1 MVSEQRTDTRLVSL
15 SGRAF
20 RIDWHGAS
28 SEATLANVMEKPN
41 VDWEAAEGDVG
52 GGGETLRVDWWMVNG
67 HHPPDAIDFKV
78 FGGADLAGM
87 WPEPRTVVFEI
98 NTGAVDKLFYN
109 PYHRQQVRDSPLWS
123 KIRRCLEHVPSMK

>member
-1 MVSEQRTDTRLVSL
+1 M
-15 SGRAF
+15 A
-20 RIDWHGAS
+20 HS
-28 SEATLANVMEKPN
+28 SEATLATMMEKPN

-87 WPEPRTVVFEI
+87 WPEARTVVFEI

-109 PYHRQQVRDSPLWS
+109 PYHLQQVGIPSLVKDETVFGA
-123 KIRRCLEHVPSMK
+123 CAFLEVTKPQNASELLTSCWPVYC